1 MSLGDGIYPG
11 AIAAADLREKQY
23 HFMRLVGTTER
34 SVNQAS
40 LDTSTELVGILVNKP
55 NTNEHASILQLG
67 ETFLIAGAAINANV
81 FLTTNSSGRAVTAGS
96 GDMVGARAVIAAG
109 GDGDKIRVVA
119 CYPWRLA

>member
-11 AIAAADLREKQY
+11 AIAAADLSLKQY

-40 LDTSTELVGILVNKP
+40 FDTSTELLGVLVNKP
-55 NTNEHASILQLG
+55 KADEFASVKQIG
-67 ETFLIAGAAINANV
+67 ETFIVAGAAINANAL
-81 FLTTNSSGRAVTAGS
+81 LTTNSSGRAVTAGS

-109 GDGDKIRVVA
+109 GDGDKIRVMA
-119 CYPWRLA
+119 CIPWRLA